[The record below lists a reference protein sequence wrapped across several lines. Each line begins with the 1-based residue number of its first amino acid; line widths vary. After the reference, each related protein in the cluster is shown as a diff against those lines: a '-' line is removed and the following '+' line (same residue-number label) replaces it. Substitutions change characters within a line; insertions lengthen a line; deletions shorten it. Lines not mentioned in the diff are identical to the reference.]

1 MRLRPAPLCFALVM
15 VGAGL
20 VSACG
25 DEKKTKGNEP
35 DPFAANAKAPPEL
48 GSAAPPGG
56 KAPAQQAAATL
67 GPKDFPEAEFTETER
82 SRDPF
87 RSYAHKFVEEAKG
100 TVRSQREVLLAEFA
114 VDDLKLVGIVTRIVP
129 ARAMLVDPSGK
140 GHVVHRGDFVGRA
153 DVVQLGGQS
162 GSTYQLNWR
171 LDRIRDGDVVLV
183 REDPNNPDVPAATK
197 VIPLRPETGD
207 EAQISFSQSP
217 GGKASISVPHSSP
230 RR

>member
-1 MRLRPAPLCFALVM
+1 MAAVTRLGLLLPLLFALGCEDEAVKDTPPPPLSSSTTPNAPTPGAPAPK
-15 VGAGL
+15 GPEAG
-20 VSACG
+20 
-25 DEKKTKGNEP
+25 P
-35 DPFAANAKAPPEL
+35 PNARR
-48 GSAAPPGG
+48 
-56 KAPAQQAAATL
+56 
-67 GPKDFPEAEFTETER
+67 DFPEAEFTETER

-87 RSYAHKFVEEAKG
+87 RSYSHKFVDEAK
-100 TVRSQREVLLAEFA
+100 TTSVRSQRQVVLAEFA

-153 DVVQLGGQS
+153 DVVQLGGQT

-197 VIPLRPETGD
+197 VIPLRPESLEEKGK
-207 EAQISFSQSP
+207 
-217 GGKASISVPHSSP
+217 GG
-230 RR
+230 